1 MEHNRIPRPKIA
13 APRAI
18 SHNHIIAIDL
28 KENRRYKN
36 APPYILYIFDV
47 FSRFKAACFINNKRG
62 ETIAEHL
69 VTEWIKHH
77 GPPKYIM
84 SDRGNEFLNTEVQD
98 MCQIYGIKYTTTAAY
113 SPHQNGLVERGHATA
128 DRALER
134 MMTADPRIKP
144 QLVFGRIPR
153 HPFLVKD
160 NPEGYWKGPAKVV
173 LKDGKSLHCILE
185 GNSLI
190 INSDD
195 VLLNKP
201 GDDPEYEEHF
211 TFLPSKQQPPAS
223 IISNQSSQP
232 ELEAGVE
239 KPNDAKDVTPLAD
252 TTKAS
257 VPKNYDAHT
266 KLGLVLQTGTEA
278 TSQVGRFDS
287 NQQLTNSILLHEPPS
302 HWGHDLP
309 SI

>member
-1 MEHNRIPRPKIA
+1 MGMCRFSWCLVGYPGYPLLVEDNPKEDEVIADPQTQWARHHRTMLAAKEHFIAVETDSIIKKALKQRIYTNPNK
-13 APRAI
+13 
-18 SHNHIIAIDL
+18 
-28 KENRRYKN
+28 
-36 APPYILYIFDV
+36 
-47 FSRFKAACFINNKRG
+47 INNGDWVYFR
-62 ETIAEHL
+62 
-69 VTEWIKHH
+69 
-77 GPPKYIM
+77 
-84 SDRGNEFLNTEVQD
+84 RNQ
-98 MCQIYGIKYTTTAAY
+98 
-113 SPHQNGLVERGHATA
+113 ER
-128 DRALER
+128 
-134 MMTADPRIKP
+134 
-144 QLVFGRIPR
+144 
-153 HPFLVKD
+153 
-160 NPEGYWKGPAKVV
+160 YWKGPAKVV
-173 LKDGKSLHCILE
+173 LKDRKSLHCILE

-201 GDDPEYEEHF
+201 GVDPEYEENF

-266 KLGLVLQTGTEA
+266 KSGLVLQTGTEA

-287 NQQLTNSILLHEPPS
+287 N
-302 HWGHDLP
+302 
-309 SI
+309 